1 MAYPPDPD
9 AQWEPVNGDREL
21 AIEDFTESP
30 PPLREQYVPVAPI
43 APAPVYE
50 EDQPWEG
57 IGPALSDLAPTQEEV
72 ERMHSV
78 GVLSGPEDFAD
89 LIASEMKEV
98 RKKEYDIGTRAYRG
112 AEKLPFVGGF
122 ISAGSMLGVYDAAE
136 RYNKRIYHEGDAKL
150 LAAYMAEG
158 ERVGDLNMLE
168 KGAEIL
174 LDIPGYAAEIYATG
188 GAMTAGR
195 AVVRKTLTEVAEKL
209 VKRGVMKSIG
219 KKVTGKAARKAAAFQ
234 VRGAARA
241 VRAAGGAAGLAVGGA
256 SMAAVSPWLVAE
268 QTTEHAVRNALA
280 GDDEAF
286 ANALWQ
292 GPLSASITLASEFAG
307 GMTAK
312 ALSQMPGVRDL
323 KKLIAH
329 NWLQRNRSATLN
341 SFLQMRD
348 RIGWHGILGE
358 IEEERI
364 DEILHGL
371 TGLSDDYGVIQR
383 VFSDDP
389 DVVKAAWSQL
399 GSEALAFGTF
409 GAAFALPNAAK
420 YGRGMDTPRQR
431 VEKFLNRQSRGNYD
445 KMEPGVR
452 AQLPQ
457 PGETI
462 VVKGEE
468 VAFDPSKGTHR
479 EAIRENAEELLQKVD
494 LEVAEM
500 TDAQK
505 TEIAGVAQI
514 VVTEGEKQGDQTFKG
529 LLYRLKLLLAEDN
542 PGEAILRE
550 GIPLELLQTLQV
562 QVAGVPALEG
572 GQRRTPEQLLLE
584 YPQAASELSQASEV
598 NSATFKRLTGAG
610 LSEGEG
616 SEVILEYQKSL
627 QAIVIGK
634 ATLGL
639 ETAAEQLE
647 AIGQAEMEGQ
657 PTERF
662 GRVGMGGVAGMPTMQ
677 PPVAQAAAPDVAA
690 PAPAVA
696 EAPSPGEF
704 GLGRAA
710 THGSPFRFTLY
721 RGAGSEASAEDAGP
735 ADARL
740 GSGGLYYTDNR
751 RAAEIYA
758 EHRPGD
764 AVVSEEVV
772 ELRTPFSAEG
782 IVDQPGTTGN
792 AERVA
797 LLNSPEYNQLFSLIE
812 ESLGLELGQGR
823 EFYLRTAESHSGGVF
838 AALRDALR
846 GEDKGFWPG
855 AEAARQLVEAAGF
868 DGIVAEMRDV
878 PEMPNHVEVIVFSRE
893 GGAAARG
900 GAPGAFGVQD
910 ADTGPATAEL
920 PTGEAM
926 ELYGFALPELVEL
939 ATNLLGGRA
948 PEMSERLRE
957 AAAIF
962 KGADG
967 QFTSAAILMNP
978 LYAKN
983 ITEATQI
990 LGHELGHLIDYL
1002 PDSALGE
1009 ATTKRGNI
1017 LGRIRGLQKYTA
1029 EYLSGT
1035 IGGPSP
1041 LSASEKAR
1049 LRQEARRLLTNP
1061 DIEQEI
1067 IDDSGGAFKPEDIVN
1082 IFRASDDADINK
1094 VLLTWFKKLSNDRK
1108 SSVVKAALSGILP
1121 ADLPTLTG
1129 AVQANLDELTLDAA
1143 QSEILAK
1150 YHELLEEEIRK
1161 RELLSQDSLREEL
1174 IELSY
1179 WWTPYDEAT
1188 ATPAYTKYRHENRE
1202 LFAQALSV
1210 LLVAPKELKDRAPEF
1225 WRGFMAY
1232 ISRNPEFLQEYQELQ
1247 DLLAGDSAKLMEHRS
1262 NRVLAGYQSGEEAL
1276 LSSAAARQA
1285 ARMSGWDTLV
1295 QFATQG
1301 ILDRFA
1307 PGKKLAKRA
1316 RKLGA
1321 TVDESRAFEAL
1332 LDEMFTIDAPVHALV
1347 MKTQRTILEPLTA
1360 VGVTMENF
1368 GEYVMMRRIIMERSE
1383 VFNPLG
1389 HTPESAAEAINHLEQ
1404 QLRTEITHPTNGR
1417 RMTQFEYLEEMS
1429 LVWHRKIV
1437 FPIVEE
1443 AVEAGV
1449 YSREKVEGPGGLRE
1463 NIDNYSTFLVVKYI
1477 TENEKIS
1484 PMLEK
1489 QVGTFGVVANPFVAT
1504 MLKLVTLHRFNQ
1516 VNRTKGKLIGWME
1529 TYFKEDYEEIIKRDD
1544 KGNLVE
1550 PQKSDLPDP
1559 VNQDIMRVL
1568 VNGDMKYYAVDQYIV
1583 KMFNQHDIGMLQSV
1597 TGLMSSAVYQ
1607 TFHPL
1612 FVTYNPSFIAGNWIR
1627 DIQRTHR
1634 NLGAQSK
1641 RLEYETAQAYLQG
1654 IRDREGREPNQVEV
1668 AQSEVAGRRMRIGLL
1683 DILKER
1689 HKLMGW
1695 GRVAQFLSGGVL
1707 KPGRARRFARGK
1719 PEEGD
1724 VELVEQMMEEH
1735 AYAIPLTEIESQT
1748 GQMVPGFV
1756 NPNLS
1761 PRERAKKEI
1770 ARLKELDDPTMLE
1783 KFKSQALPAWGHL
1796 LHAFEILGAE
1806 RLKTYAEAQ
1815 ELAGKMTGYN
1825 LLEQRGVETRERA
1838 FLTRKDSG
1846 TPDFM
1851 QRGLVSSL
1859 TNSLLM
1865 YSKVRW
1871 NALQRDAQLLKG
1883 DYPKTRS
1890 AWIMH
1895 QMVWTIAPTTF
1906 VKLAGY
1912 GALGFLGPV
1921 GDELEEW
1928 YKLFS
1933 KYFVDN
1939 YDVIPLGTTQVD
1951 GKRHAVGLTIPRDET
1966 RSFVAQMWG
1975 NAMDAVVEATTDVET
1990 PAGSPPKALQDI
2002 YDSLKSNS
2010 IPNMNPYLDIATAWS
2025 QYGSGENPTDRF
2037 YKGDIIPR
2045 SNWEAGGWESN
2056 RKMLAWTIKK
2066 TGIINT
2072 VVHPFTGPILGDA
2085 FDDTDEQFKTT
2096 TVLRSAPILQR
2107 FLRVSQRGAQDRM
2120 WAAMGDERSD
2130 AAAFR
2135 LQLPKTVREANG
2147 RQYLMSHTQH
2157 LLDEDGKQELMVLN
2171 KWRSMTYMPA
2181 REKMLEA
2188 QEAGDEQAV
2197 EQLREQLSTVTKEV
2211 MDNPVANVPD
2221 LYLGAIA
2228 WQLTS
2233 PSYEEPLK
2241 SDELKILQANGR
2253 GIKEIEQLIKQEALR
2268 RSNMEAERTQKR
2280 LGRTYRPRQVPRITK
2295 ALAERLNRM
2304 RRVFRGE
2311 EPRRRRI
2318 GRAGVR
2324 R

>member
-1 MAYPPDPD
+1 MTNGREWWESEEDERSKALAEPQKAAQAAQQQLPEQYAPPPQVAPVEPQRPEWIGDAPTSFDLMPTEKDIKRYWSATSMETPD
-9 AQWEPVNGDREL
+9 AFADVIAREL
-21 AIEDFTESP
+21 
-30 PPLREQYVPVAPI
+30 
-43 APAPVYE
+43 
-50 EDQPWEG
+50 
-57 IGPALSDLAPTQEEV
+57 
-72 ERMHSV
+72 
-78 GVLSGPEDFAD
+78 
-89 LIASEMKEV
+89 KEV
-98 RKKEYDIGTRAYRG
+98 RKEEYGAGARAYRG
-112 AEKLPFVGGF
+112 AERLPFVGGF
-122 ISAGSMLGVYDAAE
+122 ISASSMLDVYNAAE
-136 RYNKRIYHEGDAKL
+136 RYNAGIYHESDAKL

-158 ERVGDLNMLE
+158 ERVGELDMWE
-168 KGAEIL
+168 KGLDIL
-174 LDIPGYAAEIYATG
+174 LEIPGYAAEIFATG

-195 AVVRKTLTEVAEKL
+195 VVVRKTVTEVAEKM
-209 VKRGVMKSIG
+209 VKRGVLKVVG
-219 KKVTGKAARKAAAFQ
+219 KKVTGRVAARVAAGT
-234 VRGAARA
+234 VR
-241 VRAAGGAAGLAVGGA
+241 VAGGAAGLAVGGV

-292 GPLSASITLASEFAG
+292 GPLSASITLGSEFAG
-307 GMTAK
+307 GLTAK
-312 ALSQMPGVRDL
+312 ALSRLPGIRKL
-323 KKLIAH
+323 KELIAH
-329 NWLQRNRSATLN
+329 NWLKRNPGSTLDT
-341 SFLQMRD
+341 FLQMRQ
-348 RIGWHGILGE
+348 RIGWHGMLGE

-364 DEILHGL
+364 DEVLHGL

-431 VEKFLNRQSRGNYD
+431 VEQFLNRQSRGNYD
-445 KMEPGVR
+445 KLEPGVR

-457 PGETI
+457 PGATI
-462 VVKGEE
+462 VVDGEE
-468 VAFDPSKGTHR
+468 VPFDPSKGTHR
-479 EAIRENAEELLQKVD
+479 AAIREDAERLLQQVD
-494 LEVAEM
+494 LEVAEIP
-500 TDAQK
+500 DEQK
-505 TEIAGVAQI
+505 AKVAEVAQ
-514 VVTEGEKQGDQTFKG
+514 VVLDEGRSQGRSQEFKG
-529 LLYRLKLLLAEDN
+529 LLARLEILLAEDN

-550 GIPLELLQTLQV
+550 GITLQQLNSLRV
-562 QVAGVPALEG
+562 QVAGVPATES

-598 NSATFKRLTGAG
+598 TTEQFKRLTGTG

-616 SEVILEYQKSL
+616 SEAILDYQESL
-627 QAIVIGK
+627 RSIVMEK

-639 ETAAEQLE
+639 QTAAEQLE
-647 AIGQAEMEGQ
+647 AIGQAEGAVPAVAAAE
-657 PTERF
+657 PAPAAEVAVPAVERL
-662 GRVGMGGVAGMPTMQ
+662 GETDMGGVAGIETEIADLESQIAGLKQTGSKRKQARARNRLESDLRKLRDQLSAIRGRIGAPAAVTA
-677 PPVAQAAAPDVAA
+677 PAPVAQAPAPAVAA
-690 PAPAVA
+690 PAPAAA
-696 EAPSPGEF
+696 EADVGKKVVRYTHADGTGLLNNQGLDRSKLTDDEEQELVEVLDF
-704 GLGRAA
+704 GLQQPPGARGDGMSGVVFYFTEEGEKKHARLLELLNKA
-710 THGSPFRFTLY
+710 SITGVVRTESSYTGSPVWESRDGQVALEPSQL
-721 RGAGSEASAEDAGP
+721 AP
-735 ADARL
+735 AP
-740 GSGGLYYTDNR
+740 
-751 RAAEIYA
+751 AAE
-758 EHRPGD
+758 E
-764 AVVSEEVV
+764 
-772 ELRTPFSAEG
+772 
-782 IVDQPGTTGN
+782 
-792 AERVA
+792 
-797 LLNSPEYNQLFSLIE
+797 
-812 ESLGLELGQGR
+812 
-823 EFYLRTAESHSGGVF
+823 
-838 AALRDALR
+838 
-846 GEDKGFWPG
+846 
-855 AEAARQLVEAAGF
+855 
-868 DGIVAEMRDV
+868 
-878 PEMPNHVEVIVFSRE
+878 E

-900 GAPGAFGVQD
+900 GAPGEFGVQD
-910 ADTGPATAEL
+910 ADTGPVTAEF

-939 ATNLLGGRA
+939 ATNLLAGRA
-948 PEMSERLRE
+948 PEMSERLKA

-962 KGADG
+962 KEADG
-967 QFTSAAILMNP
+967 QLTSAAILMNP

-990 LGHELGHLIDYL
+990 LAHELGHLIDYL
-1002 PDSALGE
+1002 PENALGE
-1009 ATTKRGNI
+1009 ATLKRGNI
-1017 LGRIRGLQKYTA
+1017 LGRIGKLRSYFSKHLAGK
-1029 EYLSGT
+1029 
-1035 IGGPSP
+1035 IGGPAP

-1082 IFRASDDADINK
+1082 IFRAADDADINK
-1094 VLLTWFKKLSNDRK
+1094 VLLTWFKKLPNDRK

-1143 QSEILAK
+1143 QAEILAK

-1202 LFAQALSV
+1202 LYAQALSV

-1232 ISRNPEFLQEYQELQ
+1232 MSRNPEFLQEYQELQ
-1247 DLLAGDSAKLMEHRS
+1247 DLLAGDSEKLMKHRS
-1262 NRVLAGYQSGEEAL
+1262 DRVLAGYQSGEEAL

-1316 RKLGA
+1316 RELGA

-1347 MKTQRTILEPLTA
+1347 KKTQRTILDPLIA

-1404 QLRTEITHPTNGR
+1404 QLRTEITHPKDHR

-1429 LVWHRKIV
+1429 LRWHRKIV

-1449 YSREKVEGPGGLRE
+1449 YSREKVEGPGGLRQ
-1463 NIDNYSTFLVVKYI
+1463 NMDNYSTFLVVKYI

-1516 VNRTKGKLIGWME
+1516 VNLTKLKLIGWLD
-1529 TYFKEDYEEIIKRDD
+1529 TYFKDEYKPLKPTRDD

-1550 PQKSDLPDP
+1550 PVRSSLDDP

-1597 TGLMSSAVYQ
+1597 TGLMSSAVYR

-1641 RLEYETAQAYLQG
+1641 RLEYETAQAHLQG
-1654 IRDREGREPNQVEV
+1654 IRDKEGREPNQVEV
-1668 AQSEVAGRRMRIGLL
+1668 AQSEVVGRRMRIGLL

-1695 GRVAQFLSGGVL
+1695 GRVAEFLSGGVL
-1707 KPGRARRFARGK
+1707 EAGPARRVARGK
-1719 PEEGD
+1719 PEKKD
-1724 VELVEQMMEEH
+1724 AELIEQMMEEH

-1748 GQMVPGFV
+1748 GQMIPGFV
-1756 NPNLS
+1756 NPQLS
-1761 PRERAKKEI
+1761 PRKRAEKEI
-1770 ARLKELDDPTMLE
+1770 ERLKELDDPTMLQT
-1783 KFKSQALPAWGHL
+1783 FKSKALPAWGHL

-1912 GALGFLGPV
+1912 GALGFLPY

-2025 QYGSGENPTDRF
+2025 QYGSGENPSDRF

-2096 TVLRSAPILQR
+2096 TVLRSTPILQR

-2157 LLDEDGKQELMVLN
+2157 LLDDDGKQELLVLN

-2181 REKMLEA
+2181 REKMMEA

-2211 MDNPVANVPD
+2211 MANPVSNVPD

-2228 WQLTS
+2228 WQLTN

-2241 SDELKILQANGR
+2241 SNELKILQANGR
-2253 GIKEIEQLIKQEALR
+2253 GIREIEQLIKQEALR

-2295 ALAERLNRM
+2295 ALGNRLNNM
-2304 RRVFRGE
+2304 RRIFSGR

-2318 GRAGVR
+2318 GRAGAR